1 MTRILSDTDAQGY
14 LGVNRYQ
21 DILWFNKE
29 SFEDLLWWLFIA
41 AVVEISSQHLQGD
54 QPNETGQLILRC
66 YQEVADLV
74 ATAEAS
80 GYKLEK
86 LLELAH

>member
-1 MTRILSDTDAQGY
+1 MTSILADSDALSY

-29 SFEDLLWWLFIA
+29 AFEDLLWWLFIIGA
-41 AVVEISSQHLQGD
+41 VEISALPNKDD
-54 QPNETGQLILRC
+54 QADEKAKNILRC
-66 YQEVADLV
+66 YNEISSILINAQ
-74 ATAEAS
+74 AS

-86 LLELAH
+86 FLDLVK